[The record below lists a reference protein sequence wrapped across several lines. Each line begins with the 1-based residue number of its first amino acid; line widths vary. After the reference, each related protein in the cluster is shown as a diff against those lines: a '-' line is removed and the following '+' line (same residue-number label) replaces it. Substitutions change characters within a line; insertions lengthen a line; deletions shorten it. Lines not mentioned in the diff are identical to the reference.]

1 MTYTQYPEYAQ
12 LTLEQ
17 KTWITEYLRDDQRS
31 LEDATC
37 LAYPKFVGKDA
48 AIVNA
53 YGRSVLNRKEIQA
66 LMDRVDKLPLILPTR
81 EEFQYEVWQTV
92 RNARDERTKLG
103 ALTLYA
109 EMIGMR
115 GRTVVK
121 AKDATGED
129 DRFSA
134 LKDLE
139 YTDESKC

>member
-1 MTYTQYPEYAQ
+1 MEYTSYPEYAQ

-17 KTWITEYLRDDQRS
+17 KIWIGEYLKDDQRS

-48 AIVNA
+48 AIINA

-66 LMDRVDKLPLILPTR
+66 LLDRVDKLPIVLPTR
-81 EEFQYEVWQTV
+81 EEFQYEVWMTV
-92 RNARDERTKLG
+92 KNSRDERTRLG

-115 GRTVVK
+115 GRTSVK

-139 YTDESKC
+139 YDESKS

>member
-1 MTYTQYPEYAQ
+1 MEYTSCPEYQQ

-17 KTWITEYLRDDQRS
+17 KTWIGEYLRDDQRS

-66 LMDRVDKLPLILPTR
+66 LLDRVDKLPIILPTR

-92 RNARDERTKLG
+92 KNARDEKNKLG
-103 ALTLYA
+103 ALVLYA
-109 EMIGMR
+109 QMIGMT
-115 GRTVVK
+115 GRSA
-121 AKDATGED
+121 AKKTDATGED
-129 DRFSA
+129 DKYSA
-134 LKDLE
+134 LKDLTFE
-139 YTDESKC
+139 DKE

>member
-1 MTYTQYPEYAQ
+1 MEYTAYPEYAQ

-17 KTWITEYLRDDQRS
+17 KTWIGEYLRDAQRS

-48 AIVNA
+48 AIINA
-53 YGRSVLNRKEIQA
+53 YGRSVLNRKEIQS

-81 EEFQYEVWQTV
+81 EEFQYEVWMTV
-92 RNARDERTKLG
+92 KNSRDERTRLG
-103 ALTLYA
+103 ALTLYS
-109 EMIGMR
+109 EIIGMR
-115 GRTVVK
+115 GRTAVK

-139 YTDESKC
+139 YDESKS

>member
-1 MTYTQYPEYAQ
+1 MEYTSYPEYAQ

-17 KTWITEYLRDDQRS
+17 KTWIAEYLRDDQRS

-92 RNARDERTKLG
+92 RNAKDERTKLG

-115 GRTVVK
+115 GRTAVK

-139 YTDESKC
+139 YDESKS

>member
-1 MTYTQYPEYAQ
+1 MEYTAYPEYQQ

-17 KTWITEYLRDDQRS
+17 KTWIGEYLRDDQRS

-48 AIVNA
+48 AIINV

-66 LMDRVDKLPLILPTR
+66 LLDRVDKLPIVLPTR

-92 RNARDERTKLG
+92 KTARDERTRLG

-115 GRTVVK
+115 GRTAVK

-139 YTDESKC
+139 YDESKS